1 MIFFIDLTDMDENKI
16 SINIAKID
24 YMQTINAI
32 DYGDLTKLNI
42 GNDAICV
49 KESVDYI
56 KERLHGINEHLRNF

>member
-42 GNDAICV
+42 GNDTICV

-56 KERLHGINEHLRNF
+56 KEKLHGINELLRNF

>member
-1 MIFFIDLTDMDENKI
+1 
-16 SINIAKID
+16 
-24 YMQTINAI
+24 MQTINAI